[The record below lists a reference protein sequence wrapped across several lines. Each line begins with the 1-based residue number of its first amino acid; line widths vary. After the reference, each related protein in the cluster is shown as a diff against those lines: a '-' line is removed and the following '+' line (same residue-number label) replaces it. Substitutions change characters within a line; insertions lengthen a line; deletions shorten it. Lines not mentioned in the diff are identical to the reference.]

1 MYMLYIRSGRQV
13 HMYLHM
19 YARMYGRLR
28 APVACIPA
36 CVYAPSTCLCMSVRA
51 CARERR
57 RNATARPLDVCHH
70 VCMCMC
76 GCMHVHMCVRVDS
89 MQACASRHVRLCLEA
104 CTGALVRTRASAAPS
119 AVVCSPYPRACAYVW
134 MLTYMRVPMA
144 RHRRARIGMP
154 V

>member
-1 MYMLYIRSGRQV
+1 MYTERSLGTYV
-13 HMYLHM
+13 ST
-19 YARMYGRLR
+19 YACAHVWTSACARSMHSSVRVR
-28 APVACIPA
+28 A
-36 CVYAPSTCLCMSVRA
+36 CLCMSACA

-70 VCMCMC
+70 VCMCVC
-76 GCMHVHMCVRVDS
+76 ECMHVHVCVRVDS

-134 MLTYMRVPMA
+134 IQPCMRVSMA
-144 RHRRARIGMP
+144 RHRRARIGIP